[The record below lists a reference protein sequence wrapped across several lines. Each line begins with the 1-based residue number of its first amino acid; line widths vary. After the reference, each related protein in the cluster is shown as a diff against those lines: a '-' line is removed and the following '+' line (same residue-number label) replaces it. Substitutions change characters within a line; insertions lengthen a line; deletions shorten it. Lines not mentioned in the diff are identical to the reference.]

1 VGGRRYC
8 AGVAEVAIGFRIHTG
23 WAVAV
28 AVSAEP
34 LIRDRRRIE
43 LCDPALPR
51 QAFHAASGLPI
62 EEARQVVARVE
73 RSAAEA
79 AERELLGL
87 VQELGGQRH
96 RIRSVAISVAA
107 SPVPQELSTVLGSHP
122 LLHAAEGQLYS
133 EALADAA
140 QAAGLP
146 MVRCTIKGLVADAA
160 AALGCSP
167 TTVGEIIAKLGQCLG
182 PPWGKDQKDAATAA
196 LLALHSVG

>member
-1 VGGRRYC
+1 
-8 AGVAEVAIGFRIHTG
+8 VAEVAIGFRNHTG

-34 LIRDRRRIE
+34 LVRDRRRIE
-43 LCDPALPR
+43 LCDPALPW

-87 VQELGGQRH
+87 VQELGGQGH
-96 RIRSVAISVAA
+96 RIRSVAIPVTT

-122 LLHAAEGQLYS
+122 LLHAAEGQLYR
-133 EALADAA
+133 EALAEAA

-146 MVRCTIKGLVADAA
+146 MVRFTIKDLVADAA

-167 TTVGEIIAKLGQCLG
+167 TTVREIIAKLGQGLG
-182 PPWGKDQKDAATAA
+182 APWAKDQKDAATAA
-196 LLALHSVG
+196 LLALHNVG